1 MNLDNIN
8 FNQKLKLLVITDLN
22 NNNIDYDINN
32 TITLSILEVLEYL
45 NELRSIS
52 LLKFDKK
59 ILTATSKGRLL
70 CMTILNDSITWSHL
84 NQLLNMRKYYS
95 EI

>member
-1 MNLDNIN
+1 MNFDNIN
-8 FNQKLKLLVITDLN
+8 FNKKLNLLVVTDLN
-22 NNNIDYDINN
+22 NNIDHDINN
-32 TITLSILEVLEYL
+32 IVTLSILEVLEYL
-45 NELRSIS
+45 NELSNIS

-70 CMTILNDSITWSHL
+70 CITILNDSLTWSHL